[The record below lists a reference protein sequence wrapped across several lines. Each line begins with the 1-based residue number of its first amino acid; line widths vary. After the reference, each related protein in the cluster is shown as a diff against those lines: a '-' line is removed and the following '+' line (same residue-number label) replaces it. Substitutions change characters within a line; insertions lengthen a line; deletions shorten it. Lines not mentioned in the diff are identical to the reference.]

1 MLYPTE
7 LRDHG
12 AKITKLLVG
21 GKPQAAGCH
30 KANGRLLALG

>member
-30 KANGRLLALG
+30 KANGRHVVWG